1 MGERRWIYAIFI
13 NVGGTIFQT
22 RMSTLKKIPDSRL
35 GSLSPA
41 SPEYNAETDEYFFDH
56 SPVLFNEILDLYRTG
71 ELHVPS
77 NCCGAVLQ
85 RELEYW
91 KIPKC
96 LISECCIH
104 SYHSYVQAQNT
115 IQSIRESFEDNI
127 LDYSP
132 TEYRNSK
139 MKKMFRTIWITL
151 DQPKSSTCAK
161 VCDAF
166 LFRNWPW
173 TFCLKSQFFC
183 YTPWSSTSK
192 RGGQKLWSKT
202 RHQTPCLCVRNIFV
216 IFERMTIHL
225 FF

>member
-85 RELEYW
+85 RELDYW

-104 SYHSYVQAQNT
+104 SYHSFVQAQNT

-127 LDYSP
+127 LDYNP

-161 VCDAF
+161 VCDTY
-166 LFRNWPW
+166 LRNRSRKGVG
-173 TFCLKSQFFC
+173 TGVGM
-183 YTPWSSTSK
+183 
-192 RGGQKLWSKT
+192 GGG
-202 RHQTPCLCVRNIFV
+202 
-216 IFERMTIHL
+216 
-225 FF
+225 